1 MSGSQEWRPIA
12 SMSTRRSSVGVGV
25 LGGLIY
31 AVGGYDGNSR
41 QCLASVEVYNPDQ
54 GENTTSLCPS
64 SYFLISILFHKGFT
78 LSPDTNIFIRY
89 LVSSI
94 RHVSTEEWSRGGS
107 AAWSSLQ
114 RGWSRWSPGEEK
126 CGVLQQRQQQVDSCC

>member
-1 MSGSQEWRPIA
+1 MLDISVSGSQEWRPIA

-54 GENTTSLCPS
+54 GENNTTHCSS
-64 SYFLISILFHKGFT
+64 SYFLISIPF
-78 LSPDTNIFIRY
+78 
-89 LVSSI
+89 
-94 RHVSTEEWSRGGS
+94 
-107 AAWSSLQ
+107 LQ
-114 RGWSRWSPGEEK
+114 
-126 CGVLQQRQQQVDSCC
+126 GVYFVT

>member
-1 MSGSQEWRPIA
+1 MDARRSTLGVAVLSDMIYAVGGFDGSSGLNTAEVLDLAVTGSQEWRPIA

-54 GENTTSLCPS
+54 GDAT
-64 SYFLISILFHKGFT
+64 F
-78 LSPDTNIFIRY
+78 
-89 LVSSI
+89 
-94 RHVSTEEWSRGGS
+94 
-107 AAWSSLQ
+107 
-114 RGWSRWSPGEEK
+114 
-126 CGVLQQRQQQVDSCC
+126 